1 MKKISVFLAFM
12 LTFLFSACS
21 SSMFDKLV
29 EAYESSTK
37 ELASASSNDDCDRIH
52 DELMEK
58 LYKISQ
64 EYPDWEEIIQ
74 KEGEDSENV
83 KKVTTAYEAWNNTLK
98 DATTDNHYMFMTYC
112 NIPNAIE
119 QITGKGA
126 SKKTEETKE
135 SEDTSNDLSSSSSDT
150 NIDEMLDS
158 YEEYVNKLSDFYAKL
173 KDMEI
178 GSEEYMSTLG
188 EAQELEGS
196 YQDLLEKCKDAKGN
210 FTSEQMQRYVEI
222 TQKLTEVMK

>member
-1 MKKISVFLAFM
+1 MKKISVLFTFM
-12 LTFLFSACS
+12 LTFLFSACT

-37 ELASASSNDDCDRIH
+37 ELASASCNDDCDKIH

-83 KKVTTAYEAWNNTLK
+83 KKVTKAYETWNNTLES
-98 DATTDNHYMFMTYC
+98 ATTDNHYMFMTYC

-119 QITGKGA
+119 QITGKGT
-126 SKKTEETKE
+126 SKETKE
-135 SEDTSNDLSSSSSDT
+135 NEDTSDDLSSSSSDT
-150 NIDEMLDS
+150 DIDEMLDS

-173 KDMEI
+173 KDLEV

-188 EAQELEGS
+188 EAQQLEGS
-196 YQDLLEKCKDAKGN
+196 YQELLDKCKDTKGD
-210 FTSEQMQRYVEI
+210 FTSEQLERYTEI
-222 TQKLTEVMK
+222 TKKLTEAMK

>member
-1 MKKISVFLAFM
+1 
-12 LTFLFSACS
+12 
-21 SSMFDKLV
+21 MFDKLV

-37 ELASASSNDDCDRIH
+37 ELASASSNDDCDKIH

-74 KEGEDSENV
+74 KEGEDSESF
-83 KKVTTAYEAWNNTLK
+83 KKVTEAYEAWNNTLK
-98 DATTDNHYMFMTYC
+98 EATTDNHYMFMTYC

-119 QITGKGA
+119 QITGKGT
-126 SKKTEETKE
+126 SKENKE
-135 SEDTSNDLSSSSSDT
+135 SEDTSDDLSSSSSDT

-173 KDMEI
+173 KDLEV

-188 EAQELEGS
+188 EAQQLEGS
-196 YQDLLEKCKDAKGN
+196 YQELLDKCKDTKGD
-210 FTSEQMQRYVEI
+210 FTSEQLERYTEI
-222 TQKLTEVMK
+222 TKKLTEAMK

>member
-64 EYPDWEEIIQ
+64 DYPDWEEIIQ
-74 KEGEDSENV
+74 KEV
-83 KKVTTAYEAWNNTLK
+83 KTAKMSRRSPQHTKLG
-98 DATTDNHYMFMTYC
+98 T
-112 NIPNAIE
+112 IP
-119 QITGKGA
+119 
-126 SKKTEETKE
+126 
-135 SEDTSNDLSSSSSDT
+135 
-150 NIDEMLDS
+150 
-158 YEEYVNKLSDFYAKL
+158 
-173 KDMEI
+173 
-178 GSEEYMSTLG
+178 
-188 EAQELEGS
+188 
-196 YQDLLEKCKDAKGN
+196 
-210 FTSEQMQRYVEI
+210 
-222 TQKLTEVMK
+222 

>member
-1 MKKISVFLAFM
+1 MKKIPVFFAFM

-29 EAYESSTK
+29 EAYESSPK

-83 KKVTTAYEAWNNTLK
+83 KKVTTAYKAWNNTLES
-98 DATTDNHYMFMTYC
+98 ATTDNHYMFMTYC

-119 QITGKGA
+119 QITGKGT
-126 SKKTEETKE
+126 SKENKE
-135 SEDTSNDLSSSSSDT
+135 SEDTSDDLSSSSSDT

-173 KDMEI
+173 KDLEVC
-178 GSEEYMSTLG
+178 SEEYMSTLG
-188 EAQELEGS
+188 EAQQLEGS
-196 YQDLLEKCKDAKGN
+196 YQELLDKCKDTKGD
-210 FTSEQMQRYVEI
+210 FTSEQLERYTEI
-222 TQKLTEVMK
+222 TKKLTEAMK

>member
-64 EYPDWEEIIQ
+64 DYPDWEEIIQ
-74 KEGEDSENV
+74 KRV
-83 KKVTTAYEAWNNTLK
+83 KTAKMSKRSPRHTKLG
-98 DATTDNHYMFMTYC
+98 T
-112 NIPNAIE
+112 IP
-119 QITGKGA
+119 
-126 SKKTEETKE
+126 
-135 SEDTSNDLSSSSSDT
+135 
-150 NIDEMLDS
+150 
-158 YEEYVNKLSDFYAKL
+158 
-173 KDMEI
+173 
-178 GSEEYMSTLG
+178 
-188 EAQELEGS
+188 
-196 YQDLLEKCKDAKGN
+196 
-210 FTSEQMQRYVEI
+210 
-222 TQKLTEVMK
+222 

>member
-1 MKKISVFLAFM
+1 MKKISVLFTFM
-12 LTFLFSACS
+12 LTFLFSACT

-37 ELASASSNDDCDRIH
+37 ELASASSNDDCDKIH

-74 KEGEDSENV
+74 KEGEDSESF
-83 KKVTTAYEAWNNTLK
+83 KKVTEAYEAWNNTLK
-98 DATTDNHYMFMTYC
+98 EATTDNHYMFMTYC

-119 QITGKGA
+119 QITGKGT
-126 SKKTEETKE
+126 SKENKE
-135 SEDTSNDLSSSSSDT
+135 SEDTSDDISSSSSDT

-173 KDMEI
+173 KDLEV

-188 EAQELEGS
+188 EAQQLEGS
-196 YQDLLEKCKDAKGN
+196 YQELLDKCKDTKGD
-210 FTSEQMQRYVEI
+210 FTSEQLERYTEI
-222 TQKLTEVMK
+222 TKKLTEAMK

>member
-64 EYPDWEEIIQ
+64 DYPDWEEIIQ

-83 KKVTTAYEAWNNTLK
+83 KKVTAAYKAWNNTLES
-98 DATTDNHYMFMTYC
+98 ATTDNHYMLM
-112 NIPNAIE
+112 PS
-119 QITGKGA
+119 
-126 SKKTEETKE
+126 SKLPERGRRRRPRRPKKVKTPLT
-135 SEDTSNDLSSSSSDT
+135 TSRLHLQTPTSMRCSTHTRS
-150 NIDEMLDS
+150 
-158 YEEYVNKLSDFYAKL
+158 
-173 KDMEI
+173 
-178 GSEEYMSTLG
+178 MSTNS
-188 EAQELEGS
+188 Q
-196 YQDLLEKCKDAKGN
+196 
-210 FTSEQMQRYVEI
+210 TSM
-222 TQKLTEVMK
+222 LN

>member
-83 KKVTTAYEAWNNTLK
+83 KKVTTAYKAWNNTLES
-98 DATTDNHYMFMTYC
+98 ATTDNHYMFMTYC
-112 NIPNAIE
+112 NIPNAISKLPE
-119 QITGKGA
+119 REHRRRPRRPKKVKTPLTTSLRHLQIP
-126 SKKTEETKE
+126 
-135 SEDTSNDLSSSSSDT
+135 TSTRCSTPTRN
-150 NIDEMLDS
+150 
-158 YEEYVNKLSDFYAKL
+158 
-173 KDMEI
+173 
-178 GSEEYMSTLG
+178 MSTNS
-188 EAQELEGS
+188 Q
-196 YQDLLEKCKDAKGN
+196 
-210 FTSEQMQRYVEI
+210 TSM
-222 TQKLTEVMK
+222 LS

>member
-1 MKKISVFLAFM
+1 MKKISVLFTFM
-12 LTFLFSACS
+12 LTFLFSACT

-37 ELASASSNDDCDRIH
+37 ELASASSNDDCDKIH

-74 KEGEDSENV
+74 KEGEDSESF
-83 KKVTTAYEAWNNTLK
+83 KKVTEAYEAWNNTLK
-98 DATTDNHYMFMTYC
+98 EATTDNHYMFMTYC

-119 QITGKGA
+119 QITGKGT
-126 SKKTEETKE
+126 SKENKE
-135 SEDTSNDLSSSSSDT
+135 SEDTSDDLSSSSSDT

-173 KDMEI
+173 KDLEV

-188 EAQELEGS
+188 EAQQLEGS
-196 YQDLLEKCKDAKGN
+196 YQELLDKCKDTKGD
-210 FTSEQMQRYVEI
+210 FTSEQLERYTEI
-222 TQKLTEVMK
+222 TKKLTEAMK

>member
-1 MKKISVFLAFM
+1 MKKISVLFTFI
-12 LTFLFSACS
+12 LTFLFSACT

-37 ELASASSNDDCDRIH
+37 ELASASCNDDCDKIH

-74 KEGEDSENV
+74 KEGEDSESF
-83 KKVTTAYEAWNNTLK
+83 KKVTEAYEAWNNTLK
-98 DATTDNHYMFMTYC
+98 EATTDNHYMFMTYC

-119 QITGKGA
+119 QITGKGT
-126 SKKTEETKE
+126 SKETKE
-135 SEDTSNDLSSSSSDT
+135 NEDTSDDLSSSSSDT
-150 NIDEMLDS
+150 DIDEMLDS

-173 KDMEI
+173 KDLEV

-188 EAQELEGS
+188 EAQQLEGS
-196 YQDLLEKCKDAKGN
+196 YQELLDKCKDTKGD
-210 FTSEQMQRYVEI
+210 FTSEQLERYTEI
-222 TQKLTEVMK
+222 TKKLTEAMK

>member
-1 MKKISVFLAFM
+1 MKKISVLFAFM

-37 ELASASSNDDCDRIH
+37 ELATASSNDDCDRIH

-64 EYPDWEEIIQ
+64 EYPDWEEIIK

-83 KKVTTAYEAWNNTLK
+83 KKVSKAYEDWNNALK
-98 DATTDNHYMFMTYC
+98 DATTDDHYMFMTYC

-135 SEDTSNDLSSSSSDT
+135 SEDNSDDLSSSSSDS

-158 YEEYVNKLSDFYAKL
+158 YEEYVNKLADFYDKL
-173 KDMEI
+173 KDMQP
-178 GSEEYMSTLG
+178 GSDEYMSTLG
-188 EAQELEGS
+188 EAQELQGS
-196 YQDLLEKCKDAKGN
+196 YTDLLEKCKDAKGD
-210 FTSEQMQRYVEI
+210 FTTEQLQRYTEI
-222 TQKLTEVMK
+222 TKKLTETMK

>member
-64 EYPDWEEIIQ
+64 DYPDWEEIIQ

-83 KKVTTAYEAWNNTLK
+83 KKVTASRFE
-98 DATTDNHYMFMTYC
+98 
-112 NIPNAIE
+112 PRS
-119 QITGKGA
+119 TGREPRA
-126 SKKTEETKE
+126 LSTRPWRSKE
-135 SEDTSNDLSSSSSDT
+135 SHSSFWV
-150 NIDEMLDS
+150 IGDS
-158 YEEYVNKLSDFYAKL
+158 KFSVTWA
-173 KDMEI
+173 
-178 GSEEYMSTLG
+178 
-188 EAQELEGS
+188 
-196 YQDLLEKCKDAKGN
+196 
-210 FTSEQMQRYVEI
+210 
-222 TQKLTEVMK
+222 

>member
-64 EYPDWEEIIQ
+64 DYPDWEEIIQ

-83 KKVTTAYEAWNNTLK
+83 KKVTKAYEAWNNTLK
-98 DATTDNHYMFMTYC
+98 DATTNDHYMFMTYC
-112 NIPNAIE
+112 NIPMPS
-119 QITGKGA
+119 
-126 SKKTEETKE
+126 SKLPERGRRRRPRRPKKVKTPLT
-135 SEDTSNDLSSSSSDT
+135 TSLRHLQTPTS
-150 NIDEMLDS
+150 MRC
-158 YEEYVNKLSDFYAKL
+158 
-173 KDMEI
+173 
-178 GSEEYMSTLG
+178 STLTRNMSINS
-188 EAQELEGS
+188 L
-196 YQDLLEKCKDAKGN
+196 
-210 FTSEQMQRYVEI
+210 TS
-222 TQKLTEVMK
+222 TLS

>member
-1 MKKISVFLAFM
+1 M

-64 EYPDWEEIIQ
+64 DYPDWEEIIQ

-83 KKVTTAYEAWNNTLK
+83 KKVTAAYKAWNNTLES
-98 DATTDNHYMFMTYC
+98 ATTDNHYMFMTYC

-126 SKKTEETKE
+126 SKKTEETKKVKTPLT
-135 SEDTSNDLSSSSSDT
+135 TSRLHLQTPTSMRCSTHTRS
-150 NIDEMLDS
+150 
-158 YEEYVNKLSDFYAKL
+158 
-173 KDMEI
+173 
-178 GSEEYMSTLG
+178 MSTNS
-188 EAQELEGS
+188 Q
-196 YQDLLEKCKDAKGN
+196 
-210 FTSEQMQRYVEI
+210 TSM
-222 TQKLTEVMK
+222 LN

>member
-1 MKKISVFLAFM
+1 MKKISILFAFM
-12 LTFLFSACS
+12 LTFLFSACT
-21 SSMFDKLV
+21 SSMFDELV

-37 ELASASSNDDCDRIH
+37 ELASASSNDDCDKIH

-74 KEGEDSENV
+74 KEGEDSESF
-83 KKVTTAYEAWNNTLK
+83 KKVTEAYKAWNNTLK
-98 DATTDNHYMFMTYC
+98 EATTDNHYMFMTYC

-126 SKKTEETKE
+126 SKETKE
-135 SEDTSNDLSSSSSDT
+135 SEDTSDELSSSSSDT

-158 YEEYVNKLSDFYAKL
+158 YEEYVNKLSDVYAKL
-173 KDMEI
+173 KDLEV
-178 GSEEYMSTLG
+178 GSEDYMSTLG
-188 EAQELEGS
+188 EVQELEGS
-196 YQDLLEKCKDAKGN
+196 YQELLDKCKDTKGD
-210 FTSEQMQRYVEI
+210 FTSEQLERYTEI
-222 TQKLTEVMK
+222 TKKLTEAMK

>member
-64 EYPDWEEIIQ
+64 TILI
-74 KEGEDSENV
+74 
-83 KKVTTAYEAWNNTLK
+83 
-98 DATTDNHYMFMTYC
+98 
-112 NIPNAIE
+112 
-119 QITGKGA
+119 GKRS
-126 SKKTEETKE
+126 SKKRVKTAKMSKRSPRHTK
-135 SEDTSNDLSSSSSDT
+135 
-150 NIDEMLDS
+150 
-158 YEEYVNKLSDFYAKL
+158 
-173 KDMEI
+173 
-178 GSEEYMSTLG
+178 LG
-188 EAQELEGS
+188 
-196 YQDLLEKCKDAKGN
+196 
-210 FTSEQMQRYVEI
+210 TI
-222 TQKLTEVMK
+222 P

>member
-1 MKKISVFLAFM
+1 MKKISVLFTFM
-12 LTFLFSACS
+12 LTFLFSACT

-37 ELASASSNDDCDRIH
+37 ELASASSNDDCDKIH

-74 KEGEDSENV
+74 KEGEDSESF
-83 KKVTTAYEAWNNTLK
+83 KKVTEAYEAWNNTLK
-98 DATTDNHYMFMTYC
+98 EATTDNHYMFMTYC

-119 QITGKGA
+119 QITGKGT
-126 SKKTEETKE
+126 SKETKE
-135 SEDTSNDLSSSSSDT
+135 NEDTSDDLSSSSSDT
-150 NIDEMLDS
+150 DIDEMLDS

-173 KDMEI
+173 KDLEV

-188 EAQELEGS
+188 EAQQLEGS
-196 YQDLLEKCKDAKGN
+196 YQELLDKCKDTKGD
-210 FTSEQMQRYVEI
+210 FTSEQLERYTEI
-222 TQKLTEVMK
+222 TKKLTEAMK